1 MKQQVTL
8 SAKEECVR
16 RFVADT
22 ARDSSSEAQVRDRLT
37 SVQQHREQNSQGQGP
52 KNL

>member
-8 SAKEECVR
+8 SAKEECQE
-16 RFVADT
+16 VADT
-22 ARDSSSEAQVRDRLT
+22 ARDSSSEAQVGDRLT

-52 KNL
+52 KYP